1 MILAKFGWIASNV
14 IISSGKTPFQLHS
27 EGAYLTK
34 NISNLPIRIQKHSIS
49 QGIKDLLANLG
60 RRRAPFLANRQGLL
74 SAGTSEGDTEAL
86 KVDEHGGIPKS
97 MSQCYTGGRWFWL
110 HFLTLFWSDKL
121 IPSIAHIKKGLNK
134 AHFRSLVHWFLFALQ
149 NCCVCV
155 GLAAQKKPLQKKH
168 MFVFRLV
175 TYISSKKSYEFSRAH
190 HHHQRDRM
198 FSLGFPA
205 MTVSRVTGPPASD
218 EGIQDQNVGFR
229 EGSRQQWCKNSPS
242 FWYASG
248 LQRTLV
254 AVHLQKYSHATRELG
269 FWLIGYTMTFAKG
282 ANKSNSN

>member
-1 MILAKFGWIASNV
+1 
-14 IISSGKTPFQLHS
+14 
-27 EGAYLTK
+27 
-34 NISNLPIRIQKHSIS
+34 
-49 QGIKDLLANLG
+49 
-60 RRRAPFLANRQGLL
+60 
-74 SAGTSEGDTEAL
+74 
-86 KVDEHGGIPKS
+86 
-97 MSQCYTGGRWFWL
+97 
-110 HFLTLFWSDKL
+110 
-121 IPSIAHIKKGLNK
+121 
-134 AHFRSLVHWFLFALQ
+134 
-149 NCCVCV
+149 
-155 GLAAQKKPLQKKH
+155 

-242 FWYASG
+242 FWYPSG

-254 AVHLQKYSHATRELG
+254 AVHPQKYSHATRELG
-269 FWLIGYTMTFAKG
+269 FCWSDIPWPLPREQIKAIPT
-282 ANKSNSN
+282 NKSLNQQYRGNPPVTCQENWKLLRWGSSADVPWTCKGSDTGKACMWMCDSKLILVMFLVGFWIVPDSQSPLRCMFIEASSHTVINRNAEWLDGACLCKSSPMPQGDALHGQWRGERRPSWSVSNWNLSFDPTFLRCFLRKFHPSTLC